1 MSLPGLP
8 DKGDISNWLDIG
20 HGKEELLDLVEKAP
34 LWEPA
39 DNSSEQPPNTTD
51 HTSEQ
56 PHQGQSQAGD
66 IVTLA
71 ENSGIEF
78 FHDEFKTPWACI
90 PADPHQEIVRIRG
103 RHFKRWLAGQ
113 FYKTRK
119 KVPPSEAIR
128 SATTVLE
135 AKALFDGNQHP
146 LHVRVAWHDGT
157 LYYDLMPGA
166 VAITKDGWEIIPKP
180 PILFRRYAGQKSQ
193 VVPQPGGNIADVI
206 KFINLDGNGLTGER
220 LLFLVHLISYC
231 IPDVPRPIS
240 VATGTKGSAKTTL
253 GRVINRL
260 LDPNEEDVL
269 TFPDNPREFIQSLA
283 HHYFCVFDNL
293 SQLPKWASDALC
305 RAVTGAG
312 FSKREL
318 FSDDEDILY
327 SFKRGLAINSIS
339 GVTEASD
346 LLDRCIIYKLPDL
359 LTYEQEH
366 TFWTR
371 FEEAKP
377 WLLGGLFDVLSS
389 AMAKK
394 QEMSIVPTK
403 VRMADFASWGMAI
416 TEALGIPAEQFLNV
430 LAANSKIAQKE
441 AVQANAVGV
450 CLLKFLE
457 DHQAGWEGSAT
468 QLYKKVK
475 EVAPLAGVDER
486 ELPRSANWFSPRLKE
501 TVKDLRAEG
510 WKVHLGHSEKRLLS
524 ITPLQDSENTVR
536 TVRAVRLEP
545 IDSQLSAVECAES
558 PNPDD
563 TDSKDSILPGSTH
576 GSLVQGG
583 ELF

>member
-1 MSLPGLP
+1 MGELQELEAHFME
-8 DKGDISNWLDIG
+8 DAKGRETVLKQATGGMNPAKRNGAASTD
-20 HGKEELLDLVEKAP
+20 GK
-34 LWEPA
+34 
-39 DNSSEQPPNTTD
+39 N
-51 HTSEQ
+51 
-56 PHQGQSQAGD
+56 QAGD
-66 IVTLA
+66 LVNLA

-78 FHDEFKTPWACI
+78 FHDQFKDLWACI
-90 PADPHQEIVRIRG
+90 SADPHQEIVKIRG
-103 RHFKRWLAGQ
+103 RYFQRWLAGR
-113 FYKTRK
+113 FWKTRK

-128 SATTVLE
+128 SAINVLE
-135 AKALFDGNQHP
+135 ATALFNGEQYP
-146 LHVRVAWHDGT
+146 LQVRVAWHDDT

-180 PILFRRYAGQKSQ
+180 PILFRRYAGQKPQ
-193 VVPQPGGNIADVI
+193 VTPQPGGNISDALN
-206 KFINLDGNGLTGER
+206 FINLEGNRLTGER
-220 LLFLVHLISYC
+220 LLFLVHLISFC
-231 IPDVPRPIS
+231 IPDIPRPIS

-269 TFPDNPREFIQSLA
+269 TFPDSPREFIQSLA

-305 RAVTGAG
+305 RSVTGAD

-318 FSDDEDILY
+318 FTDDSDILY

-339 GVTEASD
+339 GVAEASD

-359 LTYEQEH
+359 QTYEQEH

-389 AMAKK
+389 AMARK
-394 QEMSIVPTK
+394 QEMSLVPTK

-430 LAANSKIAQKE
+430 LAANSKVAQKE
-441 AVQANAVGV
+441 AVQANTVGV

-457 DHQAGWEGSAT
+457 DHKAGWEGSAT
-468 QLYKKVK
+468 ELFKKVK

-486 ELPRSANWFSPRLKE
+486 ELPRSANWLSRRLKE
-501 TVKDLRAEG
+501 IAKDLRANG

-524 ITPLQDSENTVR
+524 ITPLEDSENTVR
-536 TVRAVRLEP
+536 TVSTVRPEP
-545 IDSQLSAVECAES
+545 IDSQLSALECAKS
-558 PNPDD
+558 PNPDG
-563 TDSKDSILPGSTH
+563 TDSKDSILPPPKH
-576 GSLVQGG
+576 GGVGVPSVEE
-583 ELF
+583 EL